1 MFLIASRLLGH
12 YGFSNKQ
19 KNLINMSLFRSAFTV
34 GGFTLCSRILGYTR
48 DILIASVLGAGFL
61 ADAFFVAFRLPNFF
75 RTLSAEGAFNAA
87 FVPLFA
93 GKLEEKGKDNA
104 VSFASHVLSFMFFIL
119 LCLTILMQIFMPAVM
134 HILAPGFLDDPDKF
148 DVTVHFGRIVFP
160 YLLFISLMSLF
171 SGVLNSFGKFAVA
184 ASAPIWLN
192 ICCIFAL
199 LFVAKYT
206 QTPAHAL
213 SWAVM
218 ISGIIQFLWV
228 AFAAYKN
235 GARIHLGFPKMD
247 KDVKILLKRMVPGI
261 IGGGVTQI
269 NLWINTVIATT
280 MAGAVSYLY
289 YADRLVQF
297 PLAIIGTAMGTALL
311 PMLSRQIRGKKLD
324 DAIATQNRALEIV
337 MIFTIPAA
345 IALIIIAE
353 PLISVMFERGAFGIE
368 ETKAT
373 SLALMAYA
381 LGLPAFVM
389 IKIFAPSFFANGDT
403 KTPVKI
409 AAICLVTNV
418 SISLLLIGSI
428 GHVGLAIA
436 TSVSSWLNTSLLCGI
451 LIKRGLYKIDGQ
463 LNTRLFKV
471 LLSALAMGI
480 VLYYFESL
488 ISANMQETF
497 MQKFMGIIGLISS
510 GLISFFVVAY
520 VLKCVRPSDVK
531 RLLRG

>member
-1 MFLIASRLLGH
+1 
-12 YGFSNKQ
+12 
-19 KNLINMSLFRSAFTV
+19 MSLFKSAFTV
-34 GGFTLCSRILGYTR
+34 GSFTLCSRILGYIR

-93 GKLEEKGKDNA
+93 GKLEEKGKDEA

-119 LCLTILMQIFMPAVM
+119 LCLTIIMQIFMPAVM
-134 HILAPGFLDDPDKF
+134 HVLAPGFLDDAEKF
-148 DVTVHFGRIVFP
+148 DVTVQFGRIVFP

-199 LFVAKYT
+199 LVVAKYT
-206 QTPAHAL
+206 DTPAHAL
-213 SWAVM
+213 AWAVM
-218 ISGIIQFLWV
+218 VSGVIQFLWV
-228 AFAAYKN
+228 AVAAYKN
-235 GARIHLGFPKMD
+235 GARIYLSLPKLD
-247 KDVKILLKRMVPGI
+247 DDVKILLKRMVPGI

-311 PMLSRQIRGKKLD
+311 PVLSRQIKGKKLD
-324 DAIATQNRALEIV
+324 EAINTQNRALEIV

-345 IALIIIAE
+345 VALIIIAE
-353 PLISVMFERGAFGIE
+353 PLISVMFERGKFGAE

-373 SLALMAYA
+373 SAALIAYA
-381 LGLPAFVM
+381 VGLPAFVM
-389 IKIFAPSFFANGDT
+389 IKIFLPSFFANGDT

-409 AAICLVTNV
+409 AAICLVANV
-418 SISLLLIGSI
+418 TISLILIRYI
-428 GHVGLAIA
+428 GHVGLAVA
-436 TSVSSWLNTSLLCGI
+436 TSFSSWLNTSLLCGI
-451 LIKRGLYKIDGQ
+451 LIKRGIYKADSS
-463 LNTRLFKV
+463 LNIRLLKV
-471 LLSALAMGI
+471 SLSSAVMG
-480 VLYYFESL
+480 VMLFY
-488 ISANMQETF
+488 MQGFMGSYLSGMF
-497 MQKFMGIIGLISS
+497 MQKFIALS
-510 GLISFFVVAY
+510 GLIISGVVAFFVVSY
-520 VLKCVRPSDVK
+520 ITKCVRPSDFR
-531 RLLRG
+531 RLLKG